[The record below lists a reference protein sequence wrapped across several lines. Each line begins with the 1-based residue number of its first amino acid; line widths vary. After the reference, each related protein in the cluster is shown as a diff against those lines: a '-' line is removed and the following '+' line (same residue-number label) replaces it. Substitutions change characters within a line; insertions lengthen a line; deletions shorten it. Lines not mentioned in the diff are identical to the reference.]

1 MQNINQRRW
10 LTYAAVILLSLAA
23 LIFANYQ
30 FAKTSPGG
38 TDFLVHWEGT
48 RNFFTTGTS
57 PYSDDTALKIQ
68 TMVYGRAAEAGEH
81 ELRVAYPLYSLF
93 FFAPFALIKD
103 FTLARA
109 VWMAILEICLV
120 LIAIL
125 SFRLTYWKPSP
136 LLFALLVLFTLF
148 SYHGTRPLIN
158 GNAVIVVTL
167 LLLASLLM
175 IRDGKDE
182 IAGILLAISTI
193 KPQNVVLLIAFL
205 LFWAFFNKRYRL
217 IGYFLGSMVILVGF
231 SFLLI
236 PDWLTQ
242 NFREVLRY
250 PSYNPPGTVGAV
262 MISWWGDIG
271 TRLSYALSGVLIV
284 LLGLEWWLGRH
295 AANKYFLWVAFLTLA
310 LSQWIGIQ
318 TDPGNFILL
327 YPGLFFCMEM
337 ISSRWKQKSA
347 GFLVT
352 LVAVLTVGIWAL
364 FLATVQKSYQPI
376 QSSLLF
382 FPLPI
387 VAFLLLYWVRW
398 WTTHSRNIELSNQ
411 TLEI

>member
-242 NFREVLRY
+242 NFREILRY

-284 LLGLEWWLGRH
+284 LLGLEWWLGRY

-398 WTTHSRNIELSNQ
+398 WTTHSRNIELPNQ